1 MTNKPSLLL
10 LLATLTL
17 LPGAAQARPRRL
29 LVFAPSRTDARFQK
43 QNALLIHSKSAFSER
58 DLVRTDIIGADK
70 GAASLRARYHV
81 KAGRF
86 RVLLIGRDG
95 HVAYGGPSPVTL
107 RAITGR
113 IDAMPM
119 RRDEMRRQG
128 R

>member
-1 MTNKPSLLL
+1 M
-10 LLATLTL
+10 LA
-17 LPGAAQARPRRL
+17 
-29 LVFAPSRTDARFQK
+29 
-43 QNALLIHSKSAFSER
+43 HSKSAFSER
-58 DLVRTDIIGADK
+58 DLARTDIIGTER
-70 GAASLRARYHV
+70 GAGSLRAHYQV
-81 KAGRF
+81 KAGSF

-107 RAITGR
+107 RSLTAR

>member
-1 MTNKPSLLL
+1 MTTKYPLLL
-10 LLATLTL
+10 LLAALAAI
-17 LPGAAQARPRRL
+17 PAAAQARDRRL
-29 LVFAPSRTDARFQK
+29 LVFAPSRSDARFQK
-43 QNALLIHSKSAFSER
+43 QNALLAQSRAAFQDR
-58 DLVRTDIIGADK
+58 DLVRTDIIGTER
-70 GAASLRARYHV
+70 GAASLRAHYHV

-107 RAITGR
+107 RSLTGR

-119 RRDEMRRQG
+119 RRDEMRRG